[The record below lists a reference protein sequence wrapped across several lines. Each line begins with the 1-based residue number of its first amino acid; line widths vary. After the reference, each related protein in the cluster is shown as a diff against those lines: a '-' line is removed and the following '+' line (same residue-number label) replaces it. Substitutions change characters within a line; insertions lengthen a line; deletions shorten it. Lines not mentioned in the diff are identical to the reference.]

1 MGGISI
7 WQILIILIF
16 VGAIYGIY
24 RFAKNPPPAKSN
36 TEGPAGVAGC
46 LLLLVVGLMLLG
58 PLMGAGRINVD
69 IMLAESQY
77 PNLKDVESWQLYKS
91 ATWWSFLVV
100 VFLSFYAGFGLA
112 KSRNPFVVK
121 RAKIL
126 LWVTGPVASIVMG
139 IFLPLFVFGELVSDP
154 QFFGAL
160 IGSVLAAAIW
170 TAYLSKSRRV
180 KATYFPAENE
190 NANQ

>member
-24 RFAKNPPPAKSN
+24 RFARNPPPAQSN
-36 TEGPAGVAGC
+36 TKGPAGVAGW
-46 LLLLVVGLMLLG
+46 LLLLVVGLMFLG
-58 PLMGAGRINVD
+58 PLMGAGRINAD

-77 PNLKDVESWQLYKS
+77 PNLKDLESWQLYKS

-100 VFLSFYAGFGLA
+100 ACLSIYAGFGLA
-112 KSRNPFVVK
+112 KGRNPSVVK
-121 RAKIL
+121 RAKIF
-126 LWVTGPVASIVMG
+126 LWVAGPAASIVMG
-139 IFLPLFVFGELVSDP
+139 IFLPLFVFGELESDP

-160 IGSVLAAAIW
+160 IGSVLVAAIW
-170 TAYLSKSRRV
+170 TAYLSMSRRV
-180 KATYFPAENE
+180 KATYFPTEDD
-190 NANQ
+190 NA